1 MKRRYSSSILER
13 QRGHLYRFYIHG
25 KEEGNN
31 TMNNFIPISL
41 IIIEMD
47 KFLTRHNLPE
57 LTEEEIGNLKS
68 SLQIESPLSNQS
80 P

>member
-1 MKRRYSSSILER
+1 
-13 QRGHLYRFYIHG
+13 
-25 KEEGNN
+25 
-31 TMNNFIPISL
+31 MNNFIPISL